1 MTRTISLITAVTGL
15 ALVLAVPAL
24 GKGQAVP
31 QDFWNYD
38 QQGQRIANTSPGVAG
53 QDLAT
58 LYSGG
63 GSDLRAPLLRPD
75 AVDRAVAA
83 REAQQAARPYP
94 DAVERAVAARMTE
107 GRALVFD
114 NHRSGNAERTGQ
126 QLDLTI
132 APDAFERAVAAKN
145 TTGRSLVF
153 DNHRIGSQPPSTGRS
168 LVFDSHRVEPAVSPT
183 QITVSGSGR
192 EIEWPQI
199 GVGLGIGIA
208 LMLGLFLTL
217 RLIHVRPLAH

>member
-1 MTRTISLITAVTGL
+1 MTRRISLIITAIAGL
-15 ALVLAVPAL
+15 ALVVAVPAL
-24 GKGQAVP
+24 GQSQ

-38 QQGQRIANTSPGVAG
+38 QSGKKVTDTSPGVSPQNLG
-53 QDLAT
+53 T

-94 DAVERAVAARMTE
+94 DVVERAVAARMTE

-114 NHRSGNAERTGQ
+114 SHRSGNQERAGQ
-126 QLDLTI
+126 QLAVVI
-132 APDAFERAVAAKN
+132 SPDAFERAVAAKN

-153 DNHRIGSQPPSTGRS
+153 DSHRIGSQPQSTGRS
-168 LVFDSHRVEPAVSPT
+168 LVFDNHRVEPAASPT

-192 EIEWPQI
+192 EIDWPQI

-208 LMLGLFLTL
+208 LMLGLFLAL
-217 RLIHVRPLAH
+217 RLVHTRPLAH